1 MLDLSVIGCD
11 ANPAQTRSTA
21 LFSIIPRDSGFYD
34 LFEESSATV
43 IATAQAYADMLKSGL
58 DDDKQMEKI
67 RTLEHTNDGVVRR
80 TLEKL
85 DRTFLTPFDRED
97 IHRLMKRLDDVV
109 DDIDATTK
117 RLRLYKIAK
126 ATPWI
131 IKQSELLV
139 NSCTWLGGAIQKLRH
154 GKKETQSMRELL
166 VKVHHA
172 ESEGDDN
179 HHAAVAEL
187 YETSSNPIYA
197 IKWKELYDLTER
209 AIDRC
214 EDVADVIEGMLF
226 KTT

>member
-1 MLDLSVIGCD
+1 V
-11 ANPAQTRSTA
+11 
-21 LFSIIPRDSGFYD
+21 FSIIPRDSGFFD

-43 IATAQAYADMLKSGL
+43 IATAQAYADMLKTGL
-58 DDDKQMEKI
+58 EDDRQMEKI
-67 RTLEHTNDGVVRR
+67 RGLEHANDDVVRR

-97 IHRLMKRLDDVV
+97 IHRLMKRMDDVV
-109 DDIDATTK
+109 DDIDATSK
-117 RLRLYKIAK
+117 RLRLYKINK

-139 NSCTWLGGAIQKLRH
+139 NSCTWLAAAIGKLRNV
-154 GKKETQSMRELL
+154 KRETQPMRELL
-166 VKVHHA
+166 VKIHRA

-179 HHAAVAEL
+179 HHAAVSEL
-187 YETSSNPIYA
+187 YETSSNPIFA

-214 EDVADVIEGMLF
+214 EDVADVMEGILF
-226 KTT
+226 KNT